1 MFQSAAAKREVVK
14 DVDIWLLI
22 VLLLNI
28 CKMLSVGHKN
38 CSVHSIASY
47 FLKNI
52 VSKSYTDVNCIYYST
67 FALQC
72 LM

>member
-14 DVDIWLLI
+14 HVDIWLLT

-52 VSKSYTDVNCIYYST
+52 ALKSYTYDKSVYYSA